1 MRSICQAATPTPL
14 NAEST
19 LMLLASPQAD
29 QAAMTGLLQLTDL
42 LDTIDIDESL
52 ARCWNGKCKA
62 DSGFCNTI
70 NEATA
75 LRVHQGLRNVNGCKQ
90 EGSILLP
97 AILLSTNDPDDDPL
111 YDTQKIDVCVLQF
124 WLMSR
129 LWHLCFTHNLLLERS
144 NDQELEF
151 NYATTI
157 AASAVNICHKF
168 STRAMEV
175 HGVGFVSL
183 IY

>member
-14 NAEST
+14 TAESA
-19 LMLLASPQAD
+19 LMLLAHPQAD
-29 QAAMTGLLQLTDL
+29 KAAMTGLLQLTDL

-52 ARCWNGKCKA
+52 ARCWNGQCKA
-62 DSGFCNTI
+62 NLGLCDSM
-70 NEATA
+70 NETTA
-75 LRVHQGLRNVNGCKQ
+75 LRVHHELRKVNNCKQ
-90 EGSILLP
+90 EGTLLLP
-97 AILLSTNDPDDDPL
+97 AVLLSTNDPDDDPL

-129 LWHLCFTHNLLLERS
+129 LWHLCFTHNLLS
-144 NDQELEF
+144 VNSDHKELEF
-151 NYATTI
+151 NYAIII
-157 AASAVNICHKF
+157 AASAVNLCRRF
-168 STRAMEV
+168 STRAMEA